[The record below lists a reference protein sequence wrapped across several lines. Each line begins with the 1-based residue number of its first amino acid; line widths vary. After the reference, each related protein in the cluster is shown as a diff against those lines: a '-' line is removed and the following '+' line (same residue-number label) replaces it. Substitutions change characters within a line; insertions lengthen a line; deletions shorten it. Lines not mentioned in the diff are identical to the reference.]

1 MNATKPSLLILHG
14 ALGSKAQ
21 LKALAER
28 LSEEFDVYV
37 FDLPGHGG
45 TTVPHIF
52 SISDFASYTLSWIT
66 KNSLSRPYV
75 FGYSMGGYIALK
87 LAMDHPEVVSR
98 IITLGTKFL
107 WNPESAEKEVRM
119 MNPDLIEQK
128 LPEFASTLQE
138 RHHPQDWKRIMRIT
152 GDMMLR
158 MGQGEALRDDD
169 FKRVSVPVKVCI
181 GTEDHMVTLEES
193 RHTAGLLP
201 QGRLEVIEGF
211 RHPIERI
218 DYGRMASICHD
229 FFLTSGPIN
238 P

>member
-1 MNATKPSLLILHG
+1 MQTAKPSLLILHG

-21 LKALAER
+21 LQGLADS
-28 LSEEFDVYV
+28 LSGVFDVFV

-45 TTVPHIF
+45 TAVPDVF
-52 SISDFASYTLSWIT
+52 SISDFASFTLSWM
-66 KNSLSRPYV
+66 NDSRLNRPYI

-87 LAMDHPEVVSR
+87 LALDHPDGVSR

-119 MNPDLIEQK
+119 MNPDLIAQK
-128 LPEFASTLQE
+128 LPDFAASLRD
-138 RHHPQDWKRIMRIT
+138 RHHPQDWKRIMRTT

-158 MGQGEALRDDD
+158 MGQGEALRDED
-169 FKRVSVPVKVCI
+169 FKRISIPVKVCI

-193 RHTAGLLP
+193 RHTAALLP
-201 QGRLEVIEGF
+201 HGRLEVIEGF

-218 DYGRMASICHD
+218 DIARMTSICRD
-229 FFLTSGPIN
+229 FFLTPVR
-238 P
+238 